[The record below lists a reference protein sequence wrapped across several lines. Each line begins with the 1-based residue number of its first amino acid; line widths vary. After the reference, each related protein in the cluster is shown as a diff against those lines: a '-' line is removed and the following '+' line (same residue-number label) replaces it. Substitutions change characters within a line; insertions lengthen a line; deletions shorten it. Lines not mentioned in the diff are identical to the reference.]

1 MLAMIQKSSQSPILK
16 KEKKEERKTLQIAF
30 DTPGNKTLQV

>member
-1 MLAMIQKSSQSPILK
+1 MHSIVIKK
-16 KEKKEERKTLQIAF
+16 KEEERKTLQIAF